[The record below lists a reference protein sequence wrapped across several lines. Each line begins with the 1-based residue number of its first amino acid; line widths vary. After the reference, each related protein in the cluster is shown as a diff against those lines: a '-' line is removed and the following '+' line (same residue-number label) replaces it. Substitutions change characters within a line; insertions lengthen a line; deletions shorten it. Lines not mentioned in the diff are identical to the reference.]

1 MSNPKPPSP
10 RRARWFAVALFALL
24 AGYGVWL
31 GTRVVVV
38 AGGAD
43 SSGYLNSARLLAA
56 GDGFSPLQVP
66 AEFGGPGAVPPIHF
80 TPVGFFPRGGHPGD
94 LVPTYPSGLPL
105 QFAAASRLFGWT
117 AGPLLVLV
125 AAALGAVALTYL
137 LGRELGLTPALAATG
152 AALLA
157 VNPVFVFTSLQPLSD
172 TVATTWVLA
181 AAWAA
186 VRARVHRGWALAA
199 GAAFALAVLVRP
211 TNLLLGPAVALL
223 IGRDWRRLLRLVVGG
238 LPGAAWLAGYQH
250 ALYGHAFASG
260 YGDIFAAFGW
270 QYGAPTARHFGAWL
284 ARLLPPVLL
293 GLPLVALAHPATR
306 GRSVSALVLGAA
318 TLIGCYLFYEVSH
331 EVWWCLR
338 FILPA
343 LPLLV
348 LAGLLGVEALARG
361 PGRRWPGGFRPVAA
375 LVLLLWG
382 LGAAGYWHRRLE
394 PLQVRPQELAYA
406 TGAAAARELL
416 PAGALVVCQAFSGN
430 LLFHTGHPVLRWDQ
444 VSPEDFARYARL
456 AAAAGRPVRALLFES
471 ERPEAFRRCPG
482 SWREVARRGP
492 VGLWELGP
500 LTAPAASP

>member
-1 MSNPKPPSP
+1 MSNPKPHSP
-10 RRARWFAVALFALL
+10 PCPRVFAIALFALF

-43 SSGYLNSARLLAA
+43 SSGYLNSARLLAV
-56 GDGFSPLQVP
+56 GEGFTRLQVP

-80 TPVGFFPRGGHPGD
+80 TPVGFFPRGGYPGD

-105 QFAAASRLFGWT
+105 QFAVAARLLGWT
-117 AGPLLVLV
+117 AGPFLVLIV
-125 AAALGAVALTYL
+125 AALGALALTYL
-137 LGRELGLTPALAATG
+137 VGRELGLAPALAATG

-181 AAWAA
+181 AAWSAL
-186 VRARVHRGWALAA
+186 RARIHRGWSLAA
-199 GAAFALAVLVRP
+199 GAAFAMAVLVRP
-211 TNLLLGPAVALL
+211 TNLLLGPAVVLL
-223 IGRDWRRLLRLVVGG
+223 LGPDWRRLLQFIAGG

-250 ALYGHAFASG
+250 ALYGHALASG
-260 YGDIFAAFGW
+260 YGDILAAFSW
-270 QYGAPTARHFGAWL
+270 AYGAPTARHFGAWL

-293 GLPLVALAHPATR
+293 VLPLFALAHPATR
-306 GRSVSALVLGAA
+306 GRSVAALVLGSV

-343 LPLLV
+343 LPLLL

-361 PGRRWPGGFRPVAA
+361 AGRRWPRAFRPVAA

-382 LGAAGYWHRRLE
+382 LAAAGYWHRRLD

-406 TGAAAARELL
+406 TGAAAARERF
-416 PAGALVVCQAFSGN
+416 PSAALVVCQAFSGN
-430 LLFHTGHPVLRWDQ
+430 LLFHSGHPVLRWDQ
-444 VSPEDFARYARL
+444 VSPEDFVRYARL
-456 AAAAGRPVRALLFES
+456 AAGAGRPVRALLFES
-471 ERPEAFRRCPG
+471 ERAEAFRRCPG
-482 SWREVARRGP
+482 PWREVDRHGQ
-492 VGLWELGP
+492 VELWELGP
-500 LTAPAASP
+500 LTAPAAGP

>member
-1 MSNPKPPSP
+1 MSNPKPPPS
-10 RRARWFAVALFALL
+10 RRAWWFAVALLALL

-38 AGGAD
+38 AAGAD

-56 GDGFSPLQVP
+56 GEGFTPLQVP

-117 AGPLLVLV
+117 AGPMFVLV

-157 VNPVFVFTSLQPLSD
+157 VNPVFVFTALQPLSD

-181 AAWAA
+181 AAWASL
-186 VRARVHRGWALAA
+186 RARVHRDWALAA
-199 GAAFALAVLVRP
+199 GAAFGVAVLVRP
-211 TNLLLGPAVALL
+211 TNLLLGPAVTLL
-223 IGRDWRRLLRLVVGG
+223 IGLDWRRLLLFAAGG

-250 ALYGHAFASG
+250 ALYGHALASG

-293 GLPLVALAHPATR
+293 VLPLVALAHPATR
-306 GRSVSALVLGAA
+306 GRRVSALLLGSA

-361 PGRRWPGGFRPVAA
+361 PGRRWPGGFRPMVA
-375 LVLLLWG
+375 LILLLWG
-382 LGAAGYWHRRLE
+382 LSAAGYWHRRLE
-394 PLQVRPQELAYA
+394 PLQVRAQELAYA
-406 TGAAAARELL
+406 TGAAAARELF

-444 VSPEDFARYARL
+444 LSPADFARYARL

-482 SWREVARRGP
+482 PWREVARRGP
-492 VGLWELGP
+492 VGLWELGL
-500 LTAPAASP
+500 LTASAAGP

>member
-1 MSNPKPPSP
+1 MSNPKPPPPHRS
-10 RRARWFAVALFALL
+10 RWFAVVLFVLL

-31 GTRVVVV
+31 GMQVVVV

-56 GDGFSPLQVP
+56 GEGFTPLQVP

-105 QFAAASRLFGWT
+105 QFAAAARLLGWT
-117 AGPLLVLV
+117 AGPFLVLV

-137 LGRELGLTPALAATG
+137 VGRELGLAPSLAATG

-157 VNPVFVFTSLQPLSD
+157 VNPIFIFTSLQPLSD

-181 AAWAA
+181 TAWSAL
-186 VRARVHRGWALAA
+186 RARFNRGWALAA

-223 IGRDWRRLLRLVVGG
+223 IGPDWRRLLLLVAGG
-238 LPGAAWLAGYQH
+238 LPGAAWMAGYQQ

-270 QYGAPTARHFGAWL
+270 SYGAPTARHFSAWL

-293 GLPLVALAHPATR
+293 VLPFVALAHPATR
-306 GRSVSALVLGAA
+306 GRSVSALMLGSA

-338 FILPA
+338 FILPT
-343 LPLLV
+343 LPLLL
-348 LAGLLGVEALARG
+348 LAGLLGVEALAQGSG
-361 PGRRWPGGFRPVAA
+361 PRWPRAFRPVAA
-375 LVLLLWG
+375 IGLLLWG
-382 LGAAGYWHRRLE
+382 LGAAAYWHRRLE

-406 TGAAAARELL
+406 TGAAAARERF
-416 PAGALVVCQAFSGN
+416 PSAALVVCQAFSGN

-444 VSPEDFARYARL
+444 VSPEDFVRYARL

-471 ERPEAFRRCPG
+471 ERADAFRRCPG
-482 SWREVARRGP
+482 PWREVDRRGQ

-500 LTAPAASP
+500 LTAPAAGP

>member
-1 MSNPKPPSP
+1 MSNPKPPPP
-10 RRARWFAVALFALL
+10 RRARAFAVALCALL

-31 GTRVVVV
+31 GMRAVVV

-56 GDGFSPLQVP
+56 GQAFTPLQVP

-80 TPVGFFPRGGHPGD
+80 TPVGFFPRSGHPAD
-94 LVPTYPSGLPL
+94 LAPTYPSGLPL
-105 QFAAASRLFGWT
+105 QFAAAARLFGWS
-117 AGPLLVLV
+117 AGPLLVMV
-125 AAALGAVALTYL
+125 AAALGAIALTYL
-137 LGRELGLTPALAATG
+137 LARELGVAPALAATG

-181 AAWAA
+181 AAWSAL
-186 VRARVHRGWALAA
+186 RARRHRGWACAA
-199 GAAFALAVLVRP
+199 GVAFAVAVLVRP
-211 TNLLLGPAVALL
+211 TNLLLAPAVGLL
-223 IGRDWRRLLRLVVGG
+223 VGPEWRRLLLFVAGG

-250 ALYGHAFASG
+250 FLYGHALASG
-260 YGDIFAAFGW
+260 YGDILAAFGW
-270 QYGAPTARHFGAWL
+270 QYGAPTARHFGTWL
-284 ARLLPPVLL
+284 TRLLPPVLL
-293 GLPLVALAHPATR
+293 ALPLVALVHPATR
-306 GRSVSALVLGAA
+306 GRSAVALVLGAA

-343 LPLLV
+343 LPLLLV
-348 LAGLLGVEALARG
+348 AGLLGVEALAQG
-361 PGRRWPGGFRPVAA
+361 AGRRWPRGFRPVAA

-382 LGAAGYWHRRLE
+382 LGAAGFWHRRLE

-406 TGAAAARELL
+406 SGAAAAREHF
-416 PAGALVVCQAFSGN
+416 PPGALVVSLAFSGN

-444 VSPEDFARYARL
+444 VSPEEFARYAHL
-456 AAAAGRPVRALLFES
+456 AADAGRPVRALLFEA
-471 ERPEAFRRCPG
+471 EREAAFRRCPG
-482 SWREVARRGP
+482 PWREVTRRGT

-500 LTAPAASP
+500 LTAPAPRP

>member
-1 MSNPKPPSP
+1 MSNPKPPPP
-10 RRARWFAVALFALL
+10 RRARWFAAVWLALL
-24 AGYGVWL
+24 AGYAVWL
-31 GTRVVVV
+31 GLRAVVV

-43 SSGYLNSARLLAA
+43 SSGYLNSARLLAEVR
-56 GDGFSPLQVP
+56 GFTPLQVP

-94 LVPTYPSGLPL
+94 LAPTYPPGLPL
-105 QFAAASRLFGWT
+105 QFAAAARLFGWS
-117 AGPLLVLV
+117 AGPLLVML
-125 AAALGAVALTYL
+125 AAALGAVALTYA
-137 LGRELGLTPALAATG
+137 LGRELGLAPGLAATG

-181 AAWAA
+181 ASWAA
-186 VRARVHRGWALAA
+186 LRAQRHRGWAFAA
-199 GAAFALAVLVRP
+199 GAAFAVAVLVRP
-211 TNLLLGPAVALL
+211 TNLLLAPAVALL
-223 IGRDWRRLLRLVVGG
+223 VGPDWRRLLAWIAGG

-250 ALYGHAFASG
+250 VLYGHALASG
-260 YGDIFAAFGW
+260 YGDILAAFGW

-284 ARLLPPVLL
+284 ARLFPPILL
-293 GLPLVALAHPATR
+293 VLPLVALAHPATR
-306 GRSVSALVLGAA
+306 GRVVTALVLGAG

-343 LPLLV
+343 LPWLLLV
-348 LAGLLGVEALARG
+348 GLLGVEALARG
-361 PGRRWPGGFRPVAA
+361 PGGRWPRGFRPVAA
-375 LVLLLWG
+375 FLLLVWG

-406 TGAAAARELL
+406 TGAAMARELL
-416 PAGALVVCQAFSGN
+416 PANALVVCQAFSGN
-430 LLFHTGHPVLRWDQ
+430 LLFHTGHPILRWDQ

-456 AAAAGRPVRALLFES
+456 AAGAGRPVRALVFES
-471 ERPEAFRRCPG
+471 ERTEAFRRCPG
-482 SWREVARRGP
+482 PWREVARRGH

-500 LTAPAASP
+500 LTAPAPGP

>member
-1 MSNPKPPSP
+1 MSNPKPPPP
-10 RRARWFAVALFALL
+10 RRPRVFAVVLCALL
-24 AGYGVWL
+24 AAYGVWL
-31 GTRVVVV
+31 GTRAVVV

-56 GDGFSPLQVP
+56 GEGFTPLQVP
-66 AEFGGPGAVPPIHF
+66 AEFGEPGAVPPIHF
-80 TPVGFFPRGGHPGD
+80 TPVGFFPRSGHPGD
-94 LVPTYPSGLPL
+94 LAPTYPSGLPL
-105 QFAAASRLFGWT
+105 QFAAAARLLGWVN
-117 AGPLLVLV
+117 GPLLVMV

-137 LGRELGLTPALAATG
+137 LGRELGLAPALAATG

-157 VNPVFVFTSLQPLSD
+157 ANPVFVFTSVQPLSD
-172 TVATTWVLA
+172 TVATTWVLG

-186 VRARVHRGWALAA
+186 RRARFHRGWAWGA
-199 GAAFALAVLVRP
+199 GVAFAVAVLVRP
-211 TNLLLGPAVALL
+211 TNLLLAPAVALL
-223 IGRDWRRLLRLVVGG
+223 VGPDWRRLLLFVAGG

-250 ALYGHAFASG
+250 VLYGHALASG

-293 GLPLVALAHPATR
+293 VLPLVALMHPATR
-306 GRSVSALVLGAA
+306 GRSVAALVLGAA

-348 LAGLLGVEALARG
+348 LAGLLGVEALAQG
-361 PGRRWPGGFRPVAA
+361 PGRRWPRGFRPAAA

-382 LGAAGYWHRRLE
+382 LGAAAFWHRRLE

-406 TGAAAARELL
+406 AGAAAARELF
-416 PAGALVVCQAFSGN
+416 PPDALVVSLAFSGN

-456 AAAAGRPVRALLFES
+456 AAGAGRPVRALLFDA
-471 ERPEAFRRCPG
+471 ERDDAFRRCPG
-482 SWREVARRGP
+482 PWREIGRRGT
-492 VGLWELGP
+492 VGLWALGP
-500 LTAPAASP
+500 LTAPAPGP

>member
-10 RRARWFAVALFALL
+10 RRTRAFAVVLLALL

-31 GTRVVVV
+31 GMRAVVV

-56 GDGFSPLQVP
+56 GQGFTPLQVP
-66 AEFGGPGAVPPIHF
+66 AEFGGAGAVPPIHF
-80 TPVGFFPRGGHPGD
+80 TPVGFFPRSGHPAD
-94 LVPTYPSGLPL
+94 LAPTYPSGLPL
-105 QFAAASRLFGWT
+105 QFAVAGRWLGWT
-117 AGPLLVLV
+117 AGPLAVML
-125 AAALGAVALTYL
+125 AAALGALWLTYL
-137 LGRELGLTPALAATG
+137 LGRELGLAPELAATG
-152 AALLA
+152 ATLLA
-157 VNPVFVFTSLQPLSD
+157 ASPVFVFTSVQPLSD
-172 TVATTWVLA
+172 TPATTWVLA

-186 VRARVHRGWALAA
+186 LRSRRHRGWAVAA
-199 GAAFALAVLVRP
+199 GVAFAVAVLVRP
-211 TNLLLGPAVALL
+211 TNVLLAPAVALL
-223 IGRDWRRLLRLVVGG
+223 VGPDWRRLLGFVAGG

-250 ALYGHAFASG
+250 VLYGHALASG

-270 QYGAPTARHFGAWL
+270 QYGAPTARHFGLWL
-284 ARLLPPVLL
+284 TRLLPPLLL

-306 GRSVSALVLGAA
+306 GRVVTALVLGAG

-343 LPLLV
+343 LPLLL

-361 PGRRWPGGFRPVAA
+361 PGRRWPRGFRPMAA

-382 LGAAGYWHRRLE
+382 LGLAGFWHRRLQ

-406 TGAAAARELL
+406 AGATAARELF
-416 PAGALVVCQAFSGN
+416 PPDALVVSLAFSGN

-456 AAAAGRPVRALLFES
+456 AAAAGRPVRALLFDA
-471 ERPEAFRRCPG
+471 ERADAFRRCPG
-482 SWREVARRGP
+482 PWREVGRRGT
-492 VGLWELGP
+492 VGLWALGP
-500 LTAPAASP
+500 LTAPVPGP